1 MSSSNLSHFLR
12 LSSIEHKI
20 QLNFLT
26 SSACITHQE
35 IEFPMSFINSIWKHA
50 PLWAVYVIIISV
62 QWYFL
67 MFLLLLIGGTTT
79 TIIIITTIT
88 TTDYTASIDNLHQL
102 VLFGNEYG
110 NLIIIFF

>member
-1 MSSSNLSHFLR
+1 
-12 LSSIEHKI
+12 
-20 QLNFLT
+20 
-26 SSACITHQE
+26 
-35 IEFPMSFINSIWKHA
+35 
-50 PLWAVYVIIISV
+50 
-62 QWYFL
+62 

-79 TIIIITTIT
+79 IIIIITTIT